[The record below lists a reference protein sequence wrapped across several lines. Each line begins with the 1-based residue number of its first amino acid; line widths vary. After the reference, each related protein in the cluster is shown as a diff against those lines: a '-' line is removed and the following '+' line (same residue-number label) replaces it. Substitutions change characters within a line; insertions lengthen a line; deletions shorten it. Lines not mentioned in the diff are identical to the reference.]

1 MTENPSGP
9 DVRDWIDYGIR
20 QGWVTEACLTHDGI
34 PSTPEEDE
42 QWEDGSDPCQHLLRL
57 WPDGKPPAGSPGER
71 EHLRASEATKVVG
84 HREST
89 SEFVADGNIYRVLRI
104 DPVYG
109 RDSDSDGLVEDG
121 QTK

>member
-1 MTENPSGP
+1 MTM

-20 QGWVTEACLTHDGI
+20 QGWVTEACLTHDGV

-42 QWEDGSDPCQHLLRL
+42 LWEESDPCQHILRL

-71 EHLRASEATKVVG
+71 EFLRASG
-84 HREST
+84 
-89 SEFVADGNIYRVLRI
+89 
-104 DPVYG
+104 PVG

-121 QTK
+121 RQST